1 MAKVEITKEKIIYE
15 AAIFTRNHDGAEEY
29 YDLGELNSKTWY
41 IVSGRI
47 SRDGRIQNLGK
58 HVELELK
65 YVSRNIFVSQNNTI
79 YMVSPYMSI
88 DEYINTPEIFIDSI
102 SYDGVNKI
110 EIFNRCR
117 EIKITNLE
125 QLMWEKL
132 SKMEKVFLHG
142 TNKELEPITILIDP
156 VFADQE
162 DDGSFIRTEYDKVH
176 TKFLLHGDKELVIVF
191 NFYEGENLEYKKEV
205 KLLLVYG
212 TFSHLREMD
221 LMF

>member
-15 AAIFTRNHDGAEEY
+15 AAIFMRNEHGAEEY
-29 YDLGELNSKTWY
+29 YDLDELNSKTWY

-47 SRDGRIQNLGK
+47 SRDGSIYNLGK
-58 HVELELK
+58 NVELELK
-65 YVSRNIFVSQNNTI
+65 YVARNIFVSRDNTI

-88 DEYINTPEIFIDSI
+88 DDYINIPEIFIDSI

-110 EIFNRCR
+110 EIFNRHR

-125 QLMWEKL
+125 KLILEKL
-132 SKMEKVFLHG
+132 SKMQKVFLHG
-142 TNKELEPITILIDP
+142 TNKELGPINILIDP

-162 DDGSFIRTEYDKVH
+162 EDSSIRTEYDKVH

-191 NFYEGENLEYKKEV
+191 SFYEGENLEYQKEV

-212 TFSHLREMD
+212 TFSHLREED
-221 LMF
+221 RMF